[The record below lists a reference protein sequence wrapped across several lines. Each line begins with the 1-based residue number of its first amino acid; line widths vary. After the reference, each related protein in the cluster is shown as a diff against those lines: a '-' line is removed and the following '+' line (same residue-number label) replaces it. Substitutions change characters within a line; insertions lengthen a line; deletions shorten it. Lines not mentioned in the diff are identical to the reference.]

1 MGQNEDIKP
10 LIIVVNGMEQSEKKS
25 DPSITSL
32 FKEIYE
38 LWKANNKLVDDN
50 TIKINSTYRKIM
62 DRRQ

>member
-1 MGQNEDIKP
+1 MGQKEEIKP

-32 FKEIYE
+32 FKEIYA